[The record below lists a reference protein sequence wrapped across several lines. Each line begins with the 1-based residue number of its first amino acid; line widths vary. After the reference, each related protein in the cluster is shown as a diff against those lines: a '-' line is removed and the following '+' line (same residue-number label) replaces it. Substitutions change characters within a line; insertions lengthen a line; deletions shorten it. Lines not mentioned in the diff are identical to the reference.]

1 MFLKNYRY
9 NNETNVFKKK
19 KPINT
24 QAFNSIFNSYLTKTS
39 NGRYV
44 KRSRWRN
51 LRDGPAVPSSSWAW
65 VPSFV
70 AALRNPQSTVSKTRK
85 SVMFCWRWEGGCYW
99 GRALRKRYARLCAY
113 VNIPARAAAGRSW
126 AARRTAWACFV
137 LFKRGGGGD
146 VLLCAARCVAE
157 SSNIKQVVRIVI
169 GANIQAENRSRCECD
184 NRAALSHRIA
194 ELRLALAPRHRHD
207 NLTPGRHW

>member
-1 MFLKNYRY
+1 M
-9 NNETNVFKKK
+9 
-19 KPINT
+19 
-24 QAFNSIFNSYLTKTS
+24 
-39 NGRYV
+39 
-44 KRSRWRN
+44 
-51 LRDGPAVPSSSWAW
+51 PSSSWAW

-169 GANIQAENRSRCECD
+169 GANIQAENEAVASATIVRRCLIELQSCVSLSP
-184 NRAALSHRIA
+184 RATATTTLLLVVTGKESQNNSH
-194 ELRLALAPRHRHD
+194 LR
-207 NLTPGRHW
+207 